1 MAIDEIVI
9 KIPAI
14 DTTVAAKPI
23 TSGVVNLVKISQK
36 TYPENNPMKSSINKN
51 PVPLPTSVLLNLFHH
66 TNVAREITY

>member
-14 DTTVAAKPI
+14 VTTVAAKPI
-23 TSGVVNLVKISQK
+23 TSGVVNLVKINQK

-51 PVPLPTSVLLNLFHH
+51 PVPLPTSVLL
-66 TNVAREITY
+66 I